1 MKRFGEKLRALRLR
15 EGYTTRQLADRL
27 GVSHT
32 HVIGIENGKRGT
44 STELVLR
51 IADLF
56 HVTIDQ
62 LMRDELEVD

>member
-1 MKRFGEKLRALRLR
+1 
-15 EGYTTRQLADRL
+15 
-27 GVSHT
+27 
-32 HVIGIENGKRGT
+32 VIGIENGKRGT

-56 HVTIDQ
+56 HVTLDQ

>member
-1 MKRFGEKLRALRLR
+1 MKRFGEKLRTLRLR
-15 EGYTTRQLADRL
+15 EGYTTRQLADHL